1 MKFPSGLEIVSLTD
15 IFKPELKNLAKV
27 KMAAPCRQAAI
38 SFDEKLPNRISE
50 VIREM
55 RQTSQWAQASNDS
68 NFNFRNISDILPK
81 DEDYIFV
88 NFRALSK
95 VIVQG
100 HWLDWTGEGVLEEG
114 VSMLE
119 GATVYPNHRF
129 WDINNWLGS
138 VSQTSWDAKGEKF
151 GGVPGINAIYKIDAL
166 VNPIIARGLLMKP
179 PAIHSTSLTVLFEFE
194 FSHPDIATDDRWKF
208 FRLLGEEVDGHIV
221 RLIVTK
227 IHEIWEASLVYQGAD
242 RLAKQPKGTDDE
254 DFDDESLSAA
264 RLSLPANSNEEKK
277 EKTMK
282 LTKEKKSELGIEFDG
297 DDVPETEILKAAEK
311 LAAQNKPF
319 AGVNLAEL
327 QKQAGQTETLM
338 IKQRAEV
345 TRLATIAE
353 LGAEEGELPEIIIQ
367 QIDEA
372 DADKLV
378 KLEDYFGKKAADKFK
393 SGRSSQ
399 ENAAEIETAGGIE
412 TASHSTVP
420 NVGLH
425 D

>member
-1 MKFPSGLEIVSLTD
+1 MKLANGIEIV
-15 IFKPELKNLAKV
+15 NLAQNKATV
-27 KMAAPCRQAAI
+27 TLQAPTRKAEVT
-38 SFDEKLPNRISE
+38 FDKNLPNRVRDIMQS
-50 VIREM
+50 
-55 RQTSQWAQASNDS
+55 SQWAQMDKDF
-68 NFNFRNISDILPK
+68 NFNFRTVSDILPK

-95 VIVQG
+95 VVVEG
-100 HWLDWTGEGVLEEG
+100 HWLDWTREGVLEEG
-114 VSMLE
+114 VALLE
-119 GATVYPNHRF
+119 GATVYANHVF
-129 WDINNWLGS
+129 WNIYNWLGS
-138 VSQTSWDAKGEKF
+138 VSQTAWDSSGEKF
-151 GGVPGINAIYKIDAL
+151 GGVPGINATYKIDAL

-194 FSHPDIATDDRWKF
+194 FSHPDIATEDRWKF

-242 RLAKQPKGTDDE
+242 RLAKQPKGNNDE

-311 LAAQNKPF
+311 LAAKNQPF

-327 QKQAGQTETLM
+327 QKQAAQSETLLTA
-338 IKQRAEV
+338 KRGEV
-345 TRLATIAE
+345 KRLATIAE
-353 LGAEEGELPEIIIQ
+353 LGADEGDLPEIVSQ
-367 QIDEA
+367 QIEGA
-372 DADKLV
+372 DAEMLV
-378 KLEDYFGKKAADKFK
+378 KLEDYYRKKAADKLPT
-393 SGRSSQ
+393 GRTSQ
-399 ENAAEIETAGGIE
+399 ENSAEIETAGGIE